1 MALDGRIDPKKASGL
16 NIEFECRAGAFSTL
30 GYDAIGIVD
39 ALWTREFQSIPEFI
53 IVLLSGD
60 DGIHNICSRRTSTMD
75 GCVGGNR
82 GCLDRTSQEEH
93 RFSPIAAKEKFREK
107 SQCTCVRH

>member
-39 ALWTREFQSIPEFI
+39 ALWSNVDTRISINPRI
-53 IVLLSGD
+53 HHRIVIWG
-60 DGIHNICSRRTSTMD
+60 
-75 GCVGGNR
+75 
-82 GCLDRTSQEEH
+82 
-93 RFSPIAAKEKFREK
+93 
-107 SQCTCVRH
+107 